1 MIQFVK
7 LVFISN
13 IYFDYYQL
21 SRVNEIILEDVA
33 LVENGIESKFVD
45 DKIIEVVDG
54 VFLEVGEDAVCVV
67 DSDLD
72 NRKLFEFFILEFL
85 VMQDIFLFD
94 DDDKKE
100 NGIDDEGQFTLL
112 GILLRYGNLDE

>member
-54 VFLEVGEDAVCVV
+54 VFLEVGEDAVCGV

>member
-54 VFLEVGEDAVCVV
+54 VFLEVGEDVVCVV